1 MKLFINIFSSV
12 LVFTL
17 IISATGCKTTN
28 DSYTKKPSGNNYSVN
43 VNGKTYIFIFESLS
57 WVKAYQGAIENGGQ
71 LATFN
76 NLSEMRTIWQKN
88 NSLYPNMIFW
98 IGLTDKEREGQW
110 KWIDGENL
118 GTDFLKKTDYSYWQS
133 LSPTRADRSRISTGW
148 SGRPSRKL
156 FPILAIESA
165 SKNLLADRDY
175 AHITGRFG
183 ILSRSNSGR
192 IPGNL
197 RGKPYVD
204 GYIVEIDTP

>member
-1 MKLFINIFSSV
+1 MVILLILNLEIMKLFINIFSSV

-28 DSYTKKPSGNNYSVN
+28 DSYTKKLSGNNYSVN

-57 WVKAYQGAIENGGQ
+57 WAKAYQGAIENGGQ

-118 GTDFLKKTDYSYWQS
+118 GTDFLEKTDYSYWQS
-133 LSPTRADRSRISTGW
+133 LER
-148 SGRPSRKL
+148 
-156 FPILAIESA
+156 FY
-165 SKNLLADRDY
+165 NLNDRDY

>member
-28 DSYTKKPSGNNYSVN
+28 DSYTKKLSGNNYSVN

-118 GTDFLKKTDYSYWQS
+118 GADFLKKTDYSYWQS
-133 LSPTRADRSRISTGW
+133 LER
-148 SGRPSRKL
+148 
-156 FPILAIESA
+156 FY
-165 SKNLLADRDY
+165 NLNDRDY